1 VLRGYSHGAKA
12 VAGGAAAPEETAEGE
27 DMSPQQPT
35 GYRIERLDVD
45 AEPDAAL
52 TFYDEQAP
60 EALRWQSEE
69 AQGSI
74 YPTRELA
81 KGMVQ
86 NLQAGLTPHQ
96 TLVVIP
102 VLPPAPTAA
111 DEEAEIRAPRHHRHA
126 EPSET
131 FEQLERR
138 GLA

>member
-1 VLRGYSHGAKA
+1 V
-12 VAGGAAAPEETAEGE
+12 
-27 DMSPQQPT
+27 SPQQPV

-52 TFYDEQAP
+52 LFYDEQAP
-60 EALRWQSEE
+60 EALRWQSAE

-74 YPTRELA
+74 YPTRDAA

-86 NLQAGLTPHQ
+86 SLQAGLVSSHQ
-96 TLVVIP
+96 TLIVIP

-111 DEEAEIRAPRHHRHA
+111 DEEAEIRMPRHRHA